1 MNLHSIALNQLV
13 PILSV
18 ACITGIATLPKVAQ
32 AQFSIGPQIIELT
45 ANRGQAQA
53 SITMTNSAS
62 APIQTRTVIKPFTYD
77 RESGF
82 KELTSSPQDLTP
94 YLQVYPVIVSIDGN
108 TRRRMRFIARLA
120 PNLPDGEYRAMV
132 FTELND
138 IQVVQPNTQEVSDKR
153 IELTTTIQPRF
164 GVAVYVRKGNVS
176 PKLSVDGFRWNN
188 DRQQADILVKNEGK
202 ATGIVTGTWILK
214 QGDRV
219 IRKGE
224 GSDTTVLAEA
234 DRYIKFAIT
243 PADKPTE
250 KPIEKLAPGR
260 YQIQGKILWGI
271 NRLKEIPY
279 QYSFEVPAQK

>member
-1 MNLHSIALNQLV
+1 MNLRSIALNPFV
-13 PILSV
+13 PVLSF
-18 ACITGIATLPKVAQ
+18 ACIAGITTLPKVAQ
-32 AQFSIGPQIIELT
+32 AQFSIGPQIVELT
-45 ANRGQAQA
+45 ANRGQAQG
-53 SITMTNSAS
+53 SIMMINSAS
-62 APIQTRTVIKPFTYD
+62 APIQARTVIKPFTYD

-94 YLQVYPVIVSIDGN
+94 YLQVHPPIVSIEGN
-108 TRRRMRFIARLA
+108 DRRRMRFIARLA

-132 FTELND
+132 FTELDD
-138 IQVVQPNTQEVSDKR
+138 IKVAQPNSEASEKG

-202 ATGIVTGTWILK
+202 ATGIVTGTWTLK
-214 QGDRV
+214 QDNRV
-219 IRKGE
+219 ISKGQ
-224 GSDTTVLAEA
+224 GNDTTVLAEA
-234 DRYIKFAIT
+234 DRYIKFAIA
-243 PADKPTE
+243 PATKPA
-250 KPIEKLAPGR
+250 EKLAPGR
-260 YQIQGKILWGI
+260 YQIEGKILWGM

>member
-1 MNLHSIALNQLV
+1 
-13 PILSV
+13 
-18 ACITGIATLPKVAQ
+18 
-32 AQFSIGPQIIELT
+32 
-45 ANRGQAQA
+45 
-53 SITMTNSAS
+53 MTNSSS
-62 APIQTRTVIKPFTYD
+62 APIQARTVIKPFTYD

-94 YLQVYPVIVSIDGN
+94 YLQVYPAIVSIDGN
-108 TRRRMRFIARLA
+108 DQRRMRFIARLA

-132 FTELND
+132 FTELDN
-138 IQVVQPNTQEVSDKR
+138 IKVVQPNSEASG

-176 PKLSVDGFRWNN
+176 PKLSVDGFRWNH
-188 DRQQADILVKNEGK
+188 DRQQAEILVKNEGK
-202 ATGIVTGTWILK
+202 ASGIVTGNWTLK

-219 IRKGE
+219 IRKGQ
-224 GSDTTVLAEA
+224 GNDTTVLAEA
-234 DRYIKFAIT
+234 DRYINFAIT
-243 PADKPTE
+243 PADKPAE

-260 YQIQGKILWGI
+260 YQIEGKILWGM

>member
-1 MNLHSIALNQLV
+1 MNLRSIALNQLV
-13 PILSV
+13 PILSF
-18 ACITGIATLPKVAQ
+18 ACITGITTLPKVAQ

-62 APIQTRTVIKPFTYD
+62 APIQARTVIKPFTYD

-82 KELTSSPQDLTP
+82 KELKSSPQDLTP
-94 YLQVYPVIVSIDGN
+94 YLQVYPSVVSIDGN
-108 TRRRMRFIARLA
+108 DRRRMRFIARLA

-132 FTELND
+132 FTELDD
-138 IQVVQPNTQEVSDKR
+138 IKVVQPNSEASDKR
-153 IELTTTIQPRF
+153 IELTTIIQPRF
-164 GVAVYVRKGNVS
+164 GVAVYVRKGNLS

-202 ATGIVTGTWILK
+202 ATGIVIGTWILK

-219 IRKGE
+219 IRKGQ

-234 DRYIKFAIT
+234 DRYIKFGIT
-243 PADKPTE
+243 PADKPI
-250 KPIEKLAPGR
+250 KKLAPGH
-260 YQIQGKILWGI
+260 YQIEGKILWGM